1 MNQKELFENA
11 QRLFIE
17 GRLSES
23 ISRFSEAMEAGEK
36 TEIAYLSR
44 GVAYLK
50 SKDNEKAIND
60 FSSAVEMNNSNTR
73 AHFYRGIAYMTND
86 KFREA
91 ISDFDMTISLQPKNG
106 SAFFARGTAY
116 AQIGDDVE
124 ATKNIRTA
132 ITFSESETQEFADTI
147 GMCRTQLD
155 KVMMIMDDD
164 GKTPSLKLTSDEAL
178 KVRRWLDEESY
189 H

>member
-17 GRLSES
+17 GKLSES

-44 GVAYLK
+44 GVAYLR
-50 SKDNEKAIND
+50 SKENEKAVND
-60 FSSAVEMNNSNTR
+60 FSSAVNMNNNNTR

-86 KFREA
+86 KFKEA
-91 ISDFDMTISLQPKNG
+91 ISDFDMTIALQPRNG
-106 SAFFARGTAY
+106 PAFFARGTAY
-116 AQIGDDVE
+116 AQMGDDVE
-124 ATKNIRTA
+124 ATRNIRTA
-132 ITFSESETQEFADTI
+132 ITYSEANTEEFADTI
-147 GMCRTQLD
+147 GLCRTQLD

-164 GKTPSLKLTSDEAL
+164 GKNPSLNLTRNEVL